1 MYVDGWMLL
10 AIYAISVLALGV
22 SVYALWSLEEIRKYY
37 EKKSNKTTITRTHR
51 TAVHTTK
58 PKPKSHWD

>member
-22 SVYALWSLEEIRKYY
+22 SVYALWSLEEIRLYY
-37 EKKSNKTTITRTHR
+37 KKQYSKTRT
-51 TAVHTTK
+51 VHVVKIKEQPK
-58 PKPKSHWD
+58 PKPKGFWD